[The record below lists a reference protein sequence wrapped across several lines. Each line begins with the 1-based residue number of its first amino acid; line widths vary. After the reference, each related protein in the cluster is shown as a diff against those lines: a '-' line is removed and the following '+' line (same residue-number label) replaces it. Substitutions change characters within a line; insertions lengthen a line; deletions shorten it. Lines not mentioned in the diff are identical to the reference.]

1 MDFVDLH
8 GASGQAYRFR
18 AWPAVGRHP
27 PMAGNYVALRAQTR
41 EVVAVG
47 VLDNL
52 ADARSHVESLGPGV
66 ELFTRLNVSRVD
78 READQADLAAA
89 HATGSNPAAA

>member
-27 PMAGNYVALRAQTR
+27 PMAGNYVALRAKTR

-47 VLDNL
+47 ILDNL
-52 ADARSHVESLGPGV
+52 ADTRNHVGELGPGV
-66 ELFTRLNVSRVD
+66 ELFTRLNVSRAD

-89 HATGSNPAAA
+89 HATGSNPATA